1 MDDLSDADREVA
13 DLKVWATLVV
23 EVTGVGGIFRVL
35 FGCVIIIWTP
45 TLAIHLTLAL
55 FLL

>member
-13 DLKVWATLVV
+13 DLKVWAALVV
-23 EVTGVGGIFRVL
+23 VVTGVGGIFRVL
-35 FGCVIIIWTP
+35 FGREIIIWTP

>member
-13 DLKVWATLVV
+13 DLKVWAALVV
-23 EVTGVGGIFRVL
+23 VVTGVGGMLRVL